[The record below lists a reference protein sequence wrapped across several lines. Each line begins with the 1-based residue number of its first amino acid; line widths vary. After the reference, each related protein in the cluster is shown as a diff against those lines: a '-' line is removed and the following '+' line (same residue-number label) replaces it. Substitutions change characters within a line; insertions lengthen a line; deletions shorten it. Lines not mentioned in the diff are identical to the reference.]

1 MNFLPYS
8 QYFLKNISLHPLSPN
23 FLSIKESEPKKK
35 NDKLDL
41 ITIKIFL
48 MTDNTRRIKREAKDW
63 ERMIAK
69 DISDKGQLSKIYKEY
84 LKLSNKKTNSRNV
97 K

>member
-1 MNFLPYS
+1 MKLLENNIGENLDNFGYHDWKK
-8 QYFLKNISLHPLSPN
+8 QKTKNHHQR
-23 FLSIKESEPKKK
+23 K

-41 ITIKIFL
+41 ITIKIFS

-69 DISDKGQLSKIYKEY
+69 DISDKGQLSKIYK
-84 LKLSNKKTNSRNV
+84 NT
-97 K
+97 

>member
-1 MNFLPYS
+1 
-8 QYFLKNISLHPLSPN
+8 
-23 FLSIKESEPKKK
+23 
-35 NDKLDL
+35 
-41 ITIKIFL
+41 

>member
-1 MNFLPYS
+1 MGMMIK
-8 QYFLKNISLHPLSPN
+8 KNKKTKNHHQRQHK
-23 FLSIKESEPKKK
+23 KEK